1 MDRYNGKVHVYQIGS
16 DQPGEQNQF
25 YRTKMD
31 ENLLKTGDLSL
42 TARWPTYED
51 SGTFTCRVSS
61 RKGDVLMEKQ
71 VWLKVKVK
79 QVEVESGEESV
90 LLPWTIT
97 EDLDGDVRVEWT
109 DVRDRVVH
117 VYQNGSDQPEEQDQ
131 RYRTRTR
138 MDENLLKNKD
148 LSLTL
153 SRPTNGDGGRYTCIV
168 YNKKGDVLMEKQV
181 QLEVKVQQVMV
192 ESGEESVLLSCR
204 TTQSLDGDVRVEW
217 RDGYNRKVHV
227 YQNGSDQPG
236 EQDQIYRTRTKMDEN
251 LLENKDLSLTLI
263 RPTDGDNNFYTC
275 RVYNKDG
282 AKLMEKKIQL
292 EVIVQQVLVEVKSG
306 VESVKLPCRTT
317 KDLDG
322 DVRVVWRDGI
332 GRKVHVYQNGSDQP
346 EEQNQFYRTRTRMDK
361 NPLKNK
367 DLSLTLSWPRERDRE
382 RYICIVYNRNG
393 DVLMKT
399 QVRLQVKAGTDQDQ
413 PEDIREPLMV
423 QSV

>member
-1 MDRYNGKVHVYQIGS
+1 
-16 DQPGEQNQF
+16 P
-25 YRTKMD
+25 
-31 ENLLKTGDLSL
+31 DLTHS
-42 TARWPTYED
+42 W
-51 SGTFTCRVSS
+51 FHQ
-61 RKGDVLMEKQ
+61 LME
-71 VWLKVKVK
+71 
-79 QVEVESGEESV
+79 
-90 LLPWTIT
+90 
-97 EDLDGDVRVEWT
+97 
-109 DVRDRVVH
+109 
-117 VYQNGSDQPEEQDQ
+117 
-131 RYRTRTR
+131 
-138 MDENLLKNKD
+138 
-148 LSLTL
+148 
-153 SRPTNGDGGRYTCIV
+153 PT
-168 YNKKGDVLMEKQV
+168 
-181 QLEVKVQQVMV
+181 VQQVMV

-282 AKLMEKKIQL
+282 AKLML
-292 EVIVQQVLVEVKSG
+292 VLCCLSVQQVLVEVKSG

-361 NPLKNK
+361 NPLKN
-367 DLSLTLSWPRERDRE
+367 
-382 RYICIVYNRNG
+382 
-393 DVLMKT
+393 
-399 QVRLQVKAGTDQDQ
+399 
-413 PEDIREPLMV
+413 
-423 QSV
+423 